1 MNQFRLDLDATRCA
15 QAHQDA
21 HCGKMLCELM
31 QQACTAFSE
40 PRSAWLRFPHTID
53 INDHVENILLVEHD
67 LQTQEFVVPWGACA
81 PPDRA
86 AADLLPYA
94 HTHRNHP
101 CAVWTRATR
110 ANFDSTIEL
119 AQALAVEYRYRFD
132 KTHGSEAA
140 LDWVMRHRAE
150 ARVPAGPLQPFAL
163 AMPDPY
169 LLNGLLLPT
178 TPESAVAAYRAY
190 YRAEK
195 CGYWRQP
202 RDPAKPSVWVP
213 AKWTKHIEVEICLHR
228 ISERIESCAGFRR

>member
-31 QQACTAFSE
+31 QQACTAFAE
-40 PRSAWLRFPHTID
+40 PRSTRLRFPDTVD
-53 INDHVENILLVEHD
+53 ISDHVENVLLVEHD
-67 LQTQEFVVPWGACA
+67 PQTGEFVVPWGACA

-110 ANFDSTIEL
+110 ANFDNTIEL
-119 AQALAVEYRYRFD
+119 AQALAVEFRHRFG
-132 KTHGSEAA
+132 KPHGSEAA
-140 LDWVMRHRAE
+140 LDWVVHHRTEAQVPDGVLTWFEQAMPEKYAAE
-150 ARVPAGPLQPFAL
+150 PATPNAARV
-163 AMPDPY
+163 
-169 LLNGLLLPT
+169 
-178 TPESAVAAYRAY
+178 VAYRAY

-195 CGYWRQP
+195 RGYWRQP
-202 RDPAKPSVWVP
+202 RDPAKPSIWVP
-213 AKWTKHIEVEICLHR
+213 AKWTKRDPPEW
-228 ISERIESCAGFRR
+228 F

>member
-31 QQACTAFSE
+31 QQACTAFPE
-40 PRSAWLRFPHTID
+40 PRSTRLRFPDTVNIS
-53 INDHVENILLVEHD
+53 DHVENVLLVEHD
-67 LQTQEFVVPWGACA
+67 PQTEEFVVPWGACA

-86 AADLLPYA
+86 AVDLLPYA

-119 AQALAVEYRYRFD
+119 AQALAAEFRHRFD
-132 KTHGSEAA
+132 KPHGSEAV
-140 LDWVMRHRAE
+140 LDWVKRHRAE
-150 ARVPAGPLQPFAL
+150 AQVPAGPLTPYAL
-163 AMPDPY
+163 AMPEKYIPAGRERRGFDAC
-169 LLNGLLLPT
+169 L
-178 TPESAVAAYRAY
+178 AAYRAY

-195 CGYWRQP
+195 RGHWRKS
-202 RDPAKPSVWVP
+202 RDPSKPSTWVP
-213 AKWTKHIEVEICLHR
+213 AKWT
-228 ISERIESCAGFRR
+228 RRDPPEWF